1 MQRSLVCLGF
11 VCTLVLLA
19 GCAGSPPVKYYTLA
33 ATITGTEAVPGL
45 VPVQVADVML
55 PEYLGRSPI
64 VVRNDPVVVSFSDL
78 QRWAAPL
85 DSEIQRTIS
94 ANLSAHF
101 GSPVDSTEACL
112 LYVMV
117 DQFEPSMDGLVVLQV
132 RWTLEGVNRVV
143 LASESRAKRY
153 TAQADAETYE
163 ASVAA
168 MSRVLQELS
177 DDIAAAYVVAQGG
190 GPPAAGDAAPDSN

>member
-1 MQRSLVCLGF
+1 MQGSIARLGL

-33 ATITGTEAVPGL
+33 AATAGVKAIPDLA
-45 VPVQVADVML
+45 PVQVADVVL
-55 PEYLGRSPI
+55 PEYLGRSPV
-64 VVRNDPVVVSFSDL
+64 VVRNDPVVVSFSDF

-85 DSEIQRTIS
+85 DGEIQRIIS

-143 LASESRAKRY
+143 IASESRAKRY

-190 GPPAAGDAAPDSN
+190 GPPAAGDATPDNN